1 MKLFIVLL
9 FLCLQFMVRWKVEE
23 HIRHLVT
30 KKLLQVPIYSKFV
43 CGGRG
48 GEVIP
53 VGVARERGGYYVE
66 EYAAE

>member
-1 MKLFIVLL
+1 MSTV
-9 FLCLQFMVRWKVEE
+9 
-23 HIRHLVT
+23 VT

-43 CGGRG
+43 CGERG